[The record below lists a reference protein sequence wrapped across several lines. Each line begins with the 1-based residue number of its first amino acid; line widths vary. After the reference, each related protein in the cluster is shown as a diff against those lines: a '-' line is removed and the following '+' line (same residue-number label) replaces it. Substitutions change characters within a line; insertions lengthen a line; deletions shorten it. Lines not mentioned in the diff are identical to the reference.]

1 MAKKKISGITIALDA
16 DTKGVTSGLKDIVN
30 QSTNVSKELK
40 DVERLLKLNPNNV
53 ELLSQKQELLSR
65 QVELTTNKLEA
76 LKGAQ
81 ADVERQFKS
90 GEIGEE
96 QYRKFK
102 REIEATEGALNGF
115 KGQLSSMR
123 VEQEKLAQN
132 TQRLSTFFEAT
143 GTDINDFSD
152 VLGTRLTAAIKEGKA
167 NSSQLEDAL
176 NKIGRAAL
184 GQTADINK
192 MKQALDS
199 IDDGNSVQKVSSD
212 LNSLKSDAN
221 KADDALD
228 KIGDTLEEIDDKID
242 KGNLLDAGES
252 LSEMSDKAKD
262 MAGKTIEAFMEVED
276 AQKKLNASMGVA
288 GTESAK
294 KYEQALNDIFTSGLF
309 DDMNEAA
316 DAVALVS
323 KNLGDMSSQE
333 LNKIVQNV
341 KVLENTFGV
350 DLAETIRGVAALQQH
365 YGATAEESLDMITV
379 ALQRN
384 GSTWADEVG
393 DNLTEYAIHF
403 KQNGYSMKKMFETL
417 EAGTKAGAYNLDKV
431 NDVLKEMGI
440 RLSDGSVKSAVEE
453 LGGEW
458 QNLYDTMSKGGA
470 SNEEIFDSLVQ
481 KISEVGT
488 EQEKATLISSIFGSL
503 GEDNGIKVMEALAGV
518 GEEAEKVKG
527 AYDNIAGAS
536 DKLNN
541 DTTTTSR
548 KMQGAW
554 NDLKLA
560 LAPIGKELATAL
572 VPLLEGL
579 TEILKMFQN
588 LPGPVKTFIAAF
600 LGISVILGIITG
612 LVVAMEAL
620 AGIIGGSVVATLGI
634 FAAVIAGIIVVIKNW
649 GAITDWISDKWDKV
663 SSWISGVWKQLSESA
678 SDIFGSIQDFF
689 TNLWDDITK
698 GVTDTWDNITQYFSN
713 MWNDIV
719 QGIQETWDEVV
730 QYFTNIWD
738 GITQSISNTWDG
750 IVNYFSELWE
760 TIEEN
765 IHEVWQRIKDFFEP
779 IIKGIFNII
788 SVPLSLLQTVLEAVW
803 LSIKAGITIAWE
815 AISQF
820 FSYIWGTI
828 VQTMQIVWNGV
839 VQYFSGVWNTI
850 SQKVQEIW
858 QIITQFLSNTWQS
871 ISQTA
876 QNIFIPIRDFFS
888 NTWSQIKNRAT
899 ELWNIIKE
907 FLSTTWTKISTT
919 ASNIFTSVK
928 DKLTSIWQG
937 ITSSISNVVSKMK
950 DTVGSVFDK
959 MRDKISS
966 VVEKIKGIV
975 QGLADKV
982 NEVKESIKNFI
993 RKIAEAIGN
1002 IKLPHFSLKTSS
1014 KKILGKDITYPSG
1027 IDVKWFADG
1036 GILTKPTIFGASGN
1050 KLLGGGEAG
1059 KEAVAPLDK
1068 LMAYIQKAVDVGL
1081 SKKQA
1086 TDEIHLHLTA
1096 YGNLPKE
1103 TLDQIAEYLMYKFV
1117 DLKNKNEFSG

>member
-65 QVELTTNKLEA
+65 QIELTTNKLEA

-192 MKQALDS
+192 MKRALDS

-212 LNSLKSDAN
+212 LNGLKSDAN

-228 KIGDTLEEIDDKID
+228 KIGDTLEEIDDKIN

-252 LSEMSDKAKD
+252 LSELSDKAKD
-262 MAGKTIEAFMEVED
+262 MAGKTVEAFMEVED

-294 KYEQALNDIFTSGLF
+294 KYEQALNDVFTSGLF

-323 KNLGDMSSQE
+323 KNLGDMSGQE
-333 LNKIVQNV
+333 LNQIVQNV

-350 DLAETIRGVAALQQH
+350 DLAETIRGVAALQKH

-393 DNLTEYAIHF
+393 DNLAEYAMYF

-440 RLSDGSVKSAVEE
+440 RLSDGSVKSAIEE

-470 SNEEIFDSLVQ
+470 SNEEIFEALVQ

-518 GEEAEKVKG
+518 GKEAENVKG

-541 DTTTTSR
+541 DTTTTSQ

-554 NDLKLA
+554 NELKLA
-560 LAPIGKELATAL
+560 LAPLGEELATVL

-600 LGISVILGIITG
+600 LGVGSIVGIIAG
-612 LVVAMEAL
+612 VAAAL
-620 AGIIGGSVVATLGI
+620 TAIIKMLGGPVTLAIIGVTAL
-634 FAAVIAGIIVVIKNW
+634 IAGIIVVIKNW
-649 GAITDWISDKWDKV
+649 GAITDWLSDKWDKF
-663 SSWISGVWKQLSESA
+663 SKWISEVWTGISDTASEIFESIREYFVDLWTGITDYIIETWTKIKQ
-678 SDIFGSIQDFF
+678 FF
-689 TNLWDDITK
+689 S
-698 GVTDTWDNITQYFSN
+698 DTWDSITN
-713 MWNDIV
+713 K
-719 QGIQETWDEVV
+719 
-730 QYFTNIWD
+730 
-738 GITQSISNTWDG
+738 
-750 IVNYFSELWE
+750 
-760 TIEEN
+760 
-765 IHEVWQRIKDFFEP
+765 IHEVWQGIVEFLTP
-779 IIKGIFNII
+779 IIQAIVNII
-788 SVPLSLLQTVLEAVW
+788 KVPLSLLQTILEGIW
-803 LSIKAGITIAWE
+803 LAIKAGVTIAWE
-815 AISQF
+815 AI
-820 FSYIWGTI
+820 
-828 VQTMQIVWNGV
+828 
-839 VQYFSGVWNTI
+839 
-850 SQKVQEIW
+850 KL
-858 QIITQFLSNTWQS
+858 FLTSLWQS

-876 QNIFIPIRDFFS
+876 KNIFIPIRDFFS
-888 NTWSQIKNRAT
+888 NMWSQIKNRAT
-899 ELWNIIKE
+899 EFWNVIKE

-959 MRDKISS
+959 MRGKISS

-975 QGLADKV
+975 QGLADKI
-982 NEVKESIKNFI
+982 NEVKDSIKNFI
-993 RKIAEAIGN
+993 GKIAEAIGN

-1014 KKILGKDITYPSG
+1014 KKILGKEITYPSG

>member
-65 QVELTTNKLEA
+65 QIELTTNKLEA

-262 MAGKTIEAFMEVED
+262 MAGNTVEAFMEVED
-276 AQKKLNASMGVA
+276 AQAKLNASMGVA

-294 KYEQALNDIFTSGLF
+294 KYEQALNDVFTSGLF

-323 KNLGDMSSQE
+323 KNLGDMSSQD
-333 LNKIVQNV
+333 LSQLVQDA

-350 DLAETIRGVAALQQH
+350 DLKETIRGVAAMQQN
-365 YGATAEESLDMITV
+365 YGITGKQALDMITV

-393 DNLTEYAIHF
+393 DNMAEYSQLWSQMGFSASETFQILE
-403 KQNGYSMKKMFETL
+403 NGTRN
-417 EAGTKAGAYNLDKV
+417 GAYNLDKV
-431 NDVLKEMGI
+431 NDVVKEIGI
-440 RLSDGSVKSAVEE
+440 SLTDGRIEENIDSFSQKSKE
-453 LGGEW
+453 LFES
-458 QNLYDTMSKGGA
+458 YKSGGA
-470 SNEEIFDSLVQ
+470 SQAEVIQSLLSDLGEMEN
-481 KISEVGT
+481 KT
-488 EQEKATLISSIFGSL
+488 EALSLASTVWSAL
-503 GEDNGIKVMEALAGV
+503 GEDNSLKVLTSLMS
-518 GEEAEKVKG
+518 VKG
-527 AYDNIAGAS
+527 GYEDVQGAA

-541 DTTTTSR
+541 DTTTTSQ

-560 LAPIGKELATAL
+560 LVPIGEELALAL
-572 VPLLEGL
+572 QPLLLGL
-579 TEILKMFQN
+579 TEIFKSFQS

-600 LGISVILGIITG
+600 LGVGTIVGILAGVAGALTALVGILGGPVT
-612 LVVAMEAL
+612 LAL
-620 AGIIGGSVVATLGI
+620 IAVTGIIAG
-634 FAAVIAGIIVVIKNW
+634 VIAVIKNW
-649 GAITDWISDKWDKV
+649 GSITDWFSDKWNKLKEWW
-663 SSWISGVWKQLSESA
+663 SKFWSQFSGPADAAFKILSNSVKTLA
-678 SDIFGSIQDFF
+678 SFMFGSF
-689 TNLWDDITK
+689 DDK
-698 GVTDTWDNITQYFSN
+698 
-713 MWNDIV
+713 
-719 QGIQETWDEVV
+719 
-730 QYFTNIWD
+730 
-738 GITQSISNTWDG
+738 
-750 IVNYFSELWE
+750 L
-760 TIEEN
+760 
-765 IHEVWQRIKDFFEP
+765 
-779 IIKGIFNII
+779 
-788 SVPLSLLQTVLEAVW
+788 
-803 LSIKAGITIAWE
+803 KA
-815 AISQF
+815 
-820 FSYIWGTI
+820 
-828 VQTMQIVWNGV
+828 
-839 VQYFSGVWNTI
+839 
-850 SQKVQEIW
+850 
-858 QIITQFLSNTWQS
+858 
-871 ISQTA
+871 
-876 QNIFIPIRDFFS
+876 
-888 NTWSQIKNRAT
+888 IKNLFKFLKLKFPKI
-899 ELWNIIKE
+899 ELPP
-907 FLSTTWTKISTT
+907 
-919 ASNIFTSVK
+919 
-928 DKLTSIWQG
+928 
-937 ITSSISNVVSKMK
+937 M
-950 DTVGSVFDK
+950 
-959 MRDKISS
+959 
-966 VVEKIKGIV
+966 
-975 QGLADKV
+975 
-982 NEVKESIKNFI
+982 
-993 RKIAEAIGN
+993 
-1002 IKLPHFSLKTSS
+1002 PHFSLKWSS
-1014 KKILGKDITYPSG
+1014 NKVFGKKISFPSG
-1027 IDVKWFADG
+1027 IDIKWFADG

-1081 SKKQA
+1081 SKQQA